1 MKTIDIQNAS
11 QSNFLT
17 QMPFTNILQTK
28 SELSVSSTLLLW
40 VSLLIGGLLYCAT
53 ASECLILVQFRDH
66 LVFPNSNQAPYEN
79 IITRFR
85 KSCVAL
91 HLRWRI
97 LRKNCQMIDYATDI

>member
-11 QSNFLT
+11 QGNFLT

-53 ASECLILVQFRDH
+53 AS
-66 LVFPNSNQAPYEN
+66 
-79 IITRFR
+79 
-85 KSCVAL
+85 
-91 HLRWRI
+91 
-97 LRKNCQMIDYATDI
+97 